1 MAMGGG
7 SRKGCRPT
15 GVTGMGLPGAA
26 DLGSSRPQLMP
37 GSCLLGRVEYP
48 PSAPLQAAG
57 RLQGLRQQC
66 LPGGCRILVSSYSQ
80 PQIEPFWHPQC
91 LRGHLLR
98 PESEK
103 GISGQGSKPCSVFRC

>member
-7 SRKGCRPT
+7 SRKGWRPT
-15 GVTGMGLPGAA
+15 GVTGVGLPGAA

-48 PSAPLQAAG
+48 LGPAPGSRQALGSAATVSTWGLQNFS
-57 RLQGLRQQC
+57 
-66 LPGGCRILVSSYSQ
+66 VFYSQ

-98 PESEK
+98 PETGR